1 MEVKVVKIKC
11 IKAYYDLL
19 LKKSINVDDILE
31 VDEARGAELTTKNN
45 KAGQVLAVVVEAPTP
60 TTKKRGKAAKKDV

>member
-1 MEVKVVKIKC
+1 MKVKC
-11 IKAYYDLL
+11 IKAYYDLQ

-45 KAGQVLAVVVEAPTP
+45 KAGQVLAEVVEEVKAPTP
-60 TTKKRGKAAKKDV
+60 TTAKKRGKAAKKDV